1 MSHSDTIWDDPTE
14 MPNAY
19 RVSTLGYTNSIE
31 VTCLGMNCVDSEC
44 EGLYD
49 LEDDEIPEWLEEKL
63 SVLMLCDPTLPFN
76 SVPIDDVGVRIDEHT
91 FWVER

>member
-1 MSHSDTIWDDPTE
+1 MSRSDTIWDDPTE

-49 LEDDEIPEWLEEKL
+49 LDEDVPEWLEERL
-63 SVLMLCDPTLPFN
+63 SVLTMCDPTPPTEP
-76 SVPIDDVGVRIDEHT
+76 VEGIGRRIDEHT
-91 FWVER
+91 FWVYK